1 MLHRIH
7 LPCPGLPGLNH
18 DCPVVLPAELHHRP
32 PRTGRRTER
41 TRTDHPP
48 QRTDPAASRTPLGET
63 GSKIPPDLTP
73 GSRLTKDKVF
83 LVIYFVVLADK
94 TFVLTL
100 SLWASFAQEADE
112 VLLSFPPMQN
122 IIPTSDAHQLAKEVS
137 PQTTTHARIS
147 TDRANRIREFILGH
161 LPDDID
167 VDVVITT
174 SVQTAAVL
182 PADID
187 AILSSDATELQRDQ
201 AQQLLV
207 DVNADYLVLITGNEA
222 DLDRIPLNDQL
233 TADHAHQFG
242 LAFHELLHIL
252 KTGIITIGQ
261 LLDTEID
268 PQYHEQVHDLINII
282 EDGAI
287 ESEAIHGENFSDN
300 AGIRLELTRRLHSQ
314 TPNDIPED
322 QQITYS
328 FWDAVTSCLYDLA
341 IYPTGITD
349 VLRDEGDD
357 RIVFKSDV
365 DRQAF
370 EALHE
375 ELETLALEALAIRS
389 ADREDTTHTHD
400 KAQSV
405 RRAKRVI
412 KTWTTHIQPLLEE
425 RRDGSEEEQPRSGST
440 NTEDTD
446 GDEGATESP
455 EVSDGRSKE
464 SSEESRLPRE
474 AIDGSEEYDEAPSG
488 LGASGSGSSGE
499 ADSSDFS
506 RDLDPSDISLNRDA
520 THNPYQDIFDQPQIT
535 PDPDLNEIDVR
546 DAPADGDYDTA
557 NSPSDDQTDV
567 DEDGDSRARAT
578 IGEPD
583 RTDGTDSEEESPT
596 TGKRTDRREDAA
608 HSHGDDDERDDSPG
622 GTSRAQ
628 SLAEAAERARQ
639 KERLESSDD
648 PKSES
653 EDRRGSDTDRTV
665 PASPSREANTSAEQ
679 DPQLT
684 FGDFNGEDGRLSD
697 DASLPQSAS
706 SSGTE
711 NSRSEGST
719 HSRPE
724 IPPERESEPEPVSEG
739 PAHARSS
746 HRSSDEDRDV
756 YEEALTADERAAHD
770 EASRESIDEQALE
783 EELSG
788 LAEQLERDNRD
799 HNEDSGQ
806 PGGITGGPGSL
817 DEIELLPISTEL
829 VPPGEWTAVED
840 GADQVGD
847 TLETYLRLERRQ
859 GERTGLTAGTYDT
872 RAGHRL
878 SIGDPR
884 VCKTKTPGRE
894 KRYCLVL
901 VLDRSGSMRHGSPP
915 KIEVA
920 TQALARFAVAAEGL
934 GIKVAII
941 DFIRGHARL
950 VKPFSVETRHVQ
962 ATLLDTSCGGGTPL
976 ADAIGLA
983 RQLIASQRDEP
994 LIITVTDDEP
1004 SDVEAVK
1011 EQLRDSYAPVC
1022 SLTIA
1027 TDCSPGTLSPDASEL
1042 ATYYERQAAVYSP
1055 DRLDDRLDQFAS
1067 LLAGL

>member
-1 MLHRIH
+1 M
-7 LPCPGLPGLNH
+7 
-18 DCPVVLPAELHHRP
+18 A
-32 PRTGRRTER
+32 
-41 TRTDHPP
+41 
-48 QRTDPAASRTPLGET
+48 
-63 GSKIPPDLTP
+63 
-73 GSRLTKDKVF
+73 
-83 LVIYFVVLADK
+83 
-94 TFVLTL
+94 
-100 SLWASFAQEADE
+100 
-112 VLLSFPPMQN
+112 
-122 IIPTSDAHQLAKEVS
+122 
-137 PQTTTHARIS
+137 TTARIS
-147 TDRANRIREFILGH
+147 PNRADRIREFICGH
-161 LPDDID
+161 LPDGVD

-201 AQQLLV
+201 TQQLLDDV
-207 DVNADYLVLITGNEA
+207 DADYLVLITGKEA

-252 KTGIITIGQ
+252 KTAIITIGQ

-268 PQYHEQVHDLINII
+268 PQYHEQAHDLINII

-287 ESEAIHGENFSDN
+287 ESEAIHGKNFSDN

-314 TPNDIPED
+314 TSNDIPED

-328 FWDAVTSCLYDLA
+328 FWDAVTSCLYDLV

-349 VLRDEGDD
+349 VLSDESDD
-357 RIVFKSDV
+357 RIVFKSDA

-375 ELETLALEALAIRS
+375 ELETLAREALAMRS

-400 KAQSV
+400 KAASV
-405 RRAKRVI
+405 RRAKCVI
-412 KTWTTHIQPLLEE
+412 ETWTTHIQPLLED
-425 RRDGSEEEQPRSGST
+425 RRDDSEEGQTRSGPT
-440 NTEDTD
+440 NTEDTAEA
-446 GDEGATESP
+446 EGATDP
-455 EVSDGRSKE
+455 LEVNEGRSEE
-464 SSEESRLPRE
+464 SSEENRLPRE
-474 AIDGSEEYDEAPSG
+474 ASDGSEEYDEEPSG
-488 LGASGSGSSGE
+488 LGASRSGSSDE

-506 RDLDPSDISLNRDA
+506 RDFDPSDISLNRDA
-520 THNPYQDIFDQPQIT
+520 THDPYQDIFDHPQIT
-535 PDPDLNEIDVR
+535 PDPDLDEIDVR
-546 DAPADGDYDTA
+546 TAPADGDYDTTK
-557 NSPSDDQTDV
+557 SPSDDQTDV
-567 DEDGDSRARAT
+567 DEDGDNRAHAAV
-578 IGEPD
+578 GESS
-583 RTDGTDSEEESPT
+583 RTDSTDAEEKNT
-596 TGKRTDRREDAA
+596 TSGEQTDRREDAA
-608 HSHGDDDERDDSPG
+608 HSHGDGNEGNDSPG
-622 GTSRAQ
+622 ETSRAQ
-628 SLAEAAERARQ
+628 SLAEAAERARK

-648 PKSES
+648 RGTTS
-653 EDRRGSDTDRTV
+653 EDGERCDTDRTAS
-665 PASPSREANTSAEQ
+665 ASPSREASTSAEQ

-684 FGDFNGEDGRLSD
+684 FGDFNGEDGRSSD
-697 DASLPQSAS
+697 DASPPQSAS
-706 SSGTE
+706 NSGTE
-711 NSRSEGST
+711 NSRSEESI
-719 HSRPE
+719 HSHPKT
-724 IPPERESEPEPVSEG
+724 PLERRAEPEPVSEG

-770 EASRESIDEQALE
+770 EATRESIDEQALE

-806 PGGITGGPGSL
+806 PGWTRGGLGGL

-884 VCKTKTPGRE
+884 VCKTTTPGRE

-1004 SDVEAVK
+1004 SDVEAVQ